1 MKITDINGNEIIV
14 ADLHSAKLHA
24 DEFVERLQSDELFKQ
39 ADSHIKKYWLDIQA
53 KLEKQYSGNN

>member
-14 ADLHSAKLHA
+14 ADLHSAKLHV

-39 ADSHIKKYWLDIQA
+39 ADSHIKQYWLDMQA
-53 KLEKQYSGNN
+53 KLNNEHTDNN